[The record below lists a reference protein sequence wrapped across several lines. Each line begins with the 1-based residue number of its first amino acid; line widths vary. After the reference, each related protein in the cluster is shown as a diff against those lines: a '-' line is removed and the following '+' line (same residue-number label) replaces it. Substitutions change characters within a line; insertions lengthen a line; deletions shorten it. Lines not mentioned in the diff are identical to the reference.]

1 VHEHAV
7 GERHAAEPDL
17 VFSHGKRLAS
27 VELAAI

>member
-7 GERHAAEPDL
+7 CERHAAEPDL
-17 VFSHGKRLAS
+17 VFRHEKRLAP